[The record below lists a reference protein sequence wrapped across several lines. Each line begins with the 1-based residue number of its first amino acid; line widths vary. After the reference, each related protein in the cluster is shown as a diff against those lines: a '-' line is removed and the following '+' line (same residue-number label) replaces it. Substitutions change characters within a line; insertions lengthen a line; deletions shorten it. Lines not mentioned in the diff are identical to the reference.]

1 MKRMTAAIVALI
13 ALLSLVAVAAGK
25 TTGKSRSTGPTKLT
39 LWVGWSARELKVFKS
54 VVAEYDAKH
63 ADVTVSVVGGIND
76 DKITASIR
84 SGNVPDVVSSFT
96 SANVGNYCSSGGWI
110 DLAPLLSK
118 SHLSASAFP
127 KASQYY
133 TQYKG
138 KRCALPLLADTFG
151 LYYNTKLLAAAG
163 ITSPPKNFV
172 ELTADAK
179 KLTQKNPDGSIK
191 VLGFNPL
198 LGFYGGNTPDMDT
211 YAPLFG
217 AKYVD
222 AKGKSTIGKDP
233 AWAKFLKW
241 QKSMVDYY
249 GYKNLQKFQAGAGD
263 EFSAQ
268 NAFERGKIAMQ
279 QDGEWRVAFIAAEHP
294 ELQYGT
300 APMPVDK
307 PNLYGAGSVNGTI
320 IGIPKGVKHKDQAWD
335 LLRYLTFN
343 THALATLSN
352 GLRNVPSTKAS
363 LTSSEI
369 KPDKHFATFLKI
381 FANPNSKTTPI
392 TAVGNAWGTLIQGFV
407 VKWQAGKVSDLSGGL
422 KGLDKQI
429 DAQLAQATAGGA
441 P

>member
-1 MKRMTAAIVALI
+1 MKRVTAAIVALI
-13 ALLSLVAVAAGK
+13 ALLSLVAVATGK
-25 TTGKSRSTGPTKLT
+25 TTAQSRKTGPTKLT
-39 LWVGWSARELKVFKS
+39 IWVGWSARELGVFKQ
-54 VVAEYDAKH
+54 VVAEYDKSH
-63 ADVTVSVVGGIND
+63 PDVTVNVVGGIND

-127 KASQYY
+127 KTSQYY

-151 LYYNTKLLAAAG
+151 LYYNTALLKAAG
-163 ITSPPKNFV
+163 IAAPPKTFE

-179 KLTQKNPDGSIK
+179 KLTKKNPDGSIK
-191 VLGFNPL
+191 ILGFNPV

-217 AKYVD
+217 ASYTDKS
-222 AKGKSTIGKDP
+222 GKSAIAKDP
-233 AWAKFLKW
+233 AWSKFLKW
-241 QKSMVDYY
+241 QKSLVDWY
-249 GYKNLQKFQAGAGD
+249 GWKNLQKFQAGAGD

-279 QDGEWRVAFIAAEHP
+279 QDGEWRVAFLASEHP
-294 ELQYGT
+294 ELKYGT
-300 APMPVDK
+300 APMPTDK
-307 PNLYGAGSVNGTI
+307 PSLYGSGSVNGTI
-320 IGIPKGVKHKDQAWD
+320 IGIPKGVKHKDQAWA
-335 LLRYLTFN
+335 LLSYLTFN
-343 THALATLSN
+343 THALAMLSN
-352 GLRNVPSTKAS
+352 GLRNVPTTTAS
-363 LTSSEI
+363 LHSKEI
-369 KPDKHFATFLKI
+369 KPDAHFATFLKI
-381 FANPNSKTTPI
+381 FANKNSKTTPI
-392 TAVGNAWGTLIQGFV
+392 TAVGNQWGTLIQGFV
-407 VKWQAGKVSDLSGGL
+407 NKWQAGKVSDLGGAL
-422 KGLDKQI
+422 KKLDKDI